1 MIAVGLL
8 PSVFVTVYLPRIV
21 SSYPVF
27 ILLFQI
33 TSPLC
38 FPLHIPVPDSFACL
52 SISCLPVVLD
62 PCSVLD
68 DPASPSPKQTFRP
81 TTTQPAQAPTQ
92 RLSPTTNKP
101 RPLWIDA
108 WICTPQLLTTPPGHT
123 HVILSHSLHF
133 IFRVGPHLTDF
144 INKDFPCV
152 LATLFLT
159 VPWFLSEHN
168 RYNVTLTV
176 GNTTPTSYQQC
187 WTDHISYRENPWWAA
202 RGRCAAETF

>member
-1 MIAVGLL
+1 MFPVA
-8 PSVFVTVYLPRIV
+8 
-21 SSYPVF
+21 YPGSRLVR
-27 ILLFQI
+27 
-33 TSPLC
+33 
-38 FPLHIPVPDSFACL
+38 L
-52 SISCLPVVLD
+52 SEYSCLPVVLD

-144 INKDFPCV
+144 FNKDTSCV
-152 LATLFLT
+152 CYS
-159 VPWFLSEHN
+159 VPGCSVVPS
-168 RYNVTLTV
+168 RA
-176 GNTTPTSYQQC
+176 QQC
-187 WTDHISYRENPWWAA
+187 RHFGTVQYLD
-202 RGRCAAETF
+202 ETHLAMNS